1 MPKFSD
7 NLLITAYAEIVP
19 NENSLE
25 NGSYTDLSLTSG
37 ESGSVVANVNK
48 SSTDPISV
56 SDRKYISQKISR
68 KKSDRWVGEREG
80 LTQKLGWKNLLGLDL
95 LRW

>member
-19 NENSLE
+19 NEDSLE

-48 SSTDPISV
+48 SSTDLISV

-68 KKSDRWVGEREG
+68 KKIGPVGGRTRRVDSKIG
-80 LTQKLGWKNLLGLDL
+80 LEKSS
-95 LRW
+95 RFRFA